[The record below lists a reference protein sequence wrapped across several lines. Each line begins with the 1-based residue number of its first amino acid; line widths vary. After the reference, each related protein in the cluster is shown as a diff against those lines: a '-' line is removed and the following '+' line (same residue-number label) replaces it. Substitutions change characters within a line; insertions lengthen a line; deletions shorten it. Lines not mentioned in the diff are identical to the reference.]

1 MHRIALIK
9 LLATEILKATWFI
22 QPGHFC
28 GDRMMSQLCLFVLR
42 VGLRP
47 EVYGDCCV
55 PGPQSELGYVV
66 TQTCQGEMSEYF

>member
-1 MHRIALIK
+1 
-9 LLATEILKATWFI
+9 
-22 QPGHFC
+22 
-28 GDRMMSQLCLFVLR
+28 MSQLCLFVLH

-47 EVYGDCCV
+47 EVYGDGCV